1 MNQEKCARWCQGA
14 IGPKSADYI
23 RCLTSEAWADAC
35 SAHEEA
41 EDIVLGALY
50 PNLAD
55 SEELRREFFG
65 FLWGQSDFAGIM
77 RPYRILGRYLETG
90 DILASS
96 FGDMMELI
104 ESLEFRGRRA
114 YFAMLRQRL
123 IWKAHHRLRKDKLY
137 NDQLQPRDLADHGAG
152 EIWKTSFQKE
162 LRGLVTASVLTLSS
176 RDQELVKSYLQGRA
190 VKEIAQE
197 LKLSQNAGSK
207 ALRRALA
214 RLKTEMEKRGLRGWG
229 LD

>member
-65 FLWGQSDFAGIM
+65 FL
-77 RPYRILGRYLETG
+77 
-90 DILASS
+90 
-96 FGDMMELI
+96 
-104 ESLEFRGRRA
+104 
-114 YFAMLRQRL
+114 
-123 IWKAHHRLRKDKLY
+123 
-137 NDQLQPRDLADHGAG
+137 
-152 EIWKTSFQKE
+152 
-162 LRGLVTASVLTLSS
+162 
-176 RDQELVKSYLQGRA
+176 
-190 VKEIAQE
+190 
-197 LKLSQNAGSK
+197 
-207 ALRRALA
+207 
-214 RLKTEMEKRGLRGWG
+214 
-229 LD
+229 